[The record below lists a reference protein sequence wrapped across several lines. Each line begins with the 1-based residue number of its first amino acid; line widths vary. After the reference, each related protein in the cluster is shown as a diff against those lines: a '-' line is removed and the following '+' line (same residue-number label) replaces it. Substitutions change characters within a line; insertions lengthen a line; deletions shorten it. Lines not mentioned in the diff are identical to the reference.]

1 MKALDYIRLF
11 SLILALFSCCL
22 PKIGW
27 ASNTALSVKISG
39 VHAEEKKI
47 ILSRLTLLNAEKK
60 DKNNTEE
67 ILNLARLGIEET
79 YTTLKALGY
88 YHAVVDFKYFLKK
101 NKLLVQYTIE
111 LGTPI
116 SIRSVNLALSGE
128 GKAEKALLTLL
139 EKCPLKIGE
148 RLQHSHYELFKNQ
161 LLGTALQ
168 LGYLNA
174 IYLNNKIQLNPIDNQ
189 ADIYLQLDT
198 GARYHIGEISFP
210 AAPYPVEYLKQY
222 IPFSMNSPY
231 TTEKLLAFQKSLSDT
246 DLFSKIRI
254 DPELNGSTEKIVPL
268 NVRLTPKPHNKYTA
282 SLGFSTDTNMR
293 GSVGWERRRV
303 HYPGHRIHLN
313 AKGSKRLN
321 QINAQ
326 YTIPG
331 KRPRTDKLAFGTQL
345 TEEKFSDKKYSMRNE
360 SGVTRIQKRGQFEQV
375 LGVHYLSEVFR
386 ELPSDLKERSH
397 FLFPTTGL
405 SWSNIE
411 KTSLLQRGIHI
422 TVTLKGAI
430 KSLFSTTDLFQAKG
444 QAKWIYA
451 LSEDTRL
458 ITRSELGILT
468 ASHMTQ
474 HPIPLSLRF
483 FTGGDHSVRGYGY
496 NSIGPREL
504 DRDGNMVVV
513 GGRYLFVGSIELER
527 RIYKKLG
534 AAIFVD
540 TGNAMNHWRSRLSTG
555 VGCGLRYE
563 TALGAL
569 RLDVARSTLRGKHKP
584 RVHFTFGVNL

>member
-1 MKALDYIRLF
+1 MKALDNVRLF
-11 SLILALFSCCL
+11 TLILTFCSLCF
-22 PKIGW
+22 PGIGW
-27 ASNTALSVKISG
+27 TSNITLSIDVTG
-39 VHAEEKKI
+39 VSSAEKKI

-60 DKNNTEE
+60 DKDNPDE
-67 ILNLARLGIEET
+67 ILNLARLGIEEI
-79 YTTLKALGY
+79 YTTLKGLGF
-88 YHAVVDFKYFLKK
+88 YHAVIDFKYSLQKHK
-101 NKLLVQYTIE
+101 IRIQYNIS

-116 SIRSVNLALSGE
+116 SIRSVTLSINGQ
-128 GKAEKALLTLL
+128 GKDEETLLTLL
-139 EKCPLKIGE
+139 KKCPLKIGE

-161 LLGTALQ
+161 LLGKALQ

-174 IYLNNKIQLNPIDNQ
+174 LYLNNTIELNPINNQ

-198 GARYHIGEISFP
+198 GERYYIGDIAFP
-210 AAPYPVEYLKQY
+210 AAPYPVHYLKQY
-222 IPFSMNSPY
+222 VPFSADSPY

-254 DPELNGSTEKIVPL
+254 DPELNQSKENMVPL

-303 HYPGHRIHLN
+303 HYPGHRVHLN

-321 QINAQ
+321 QVNAQ

-331 KRPRTDKLAFGTQL
+331 KRPRTDKLALGTQV

-360 SGVTRIQKRGQFEQV
+360 SGLTRIQKRGRFEQIF
-375 LGVHYLSEVFR
+375 GVHYLSEVFR
-386 ELPSDLKERSH
+386 ELPTDPKERSH
-397 FLFPTTGL
+397 FLLPTTGFT
-405 SWSNIE
+405 WSNIE
-411 KTSLLQRGIHI
+411 KTSLRQHGVHV
-422 TVTLKGAI
+422 TFTLKGAV
-430 KSLFSTTDLFQAKG
+430 KSLFSTTDLLQAKT

-451 LSEDTRL
+451 LGEYTRL
-458 ITRSELGILT
+458 ITRSELGFLT
-468 ASHMTQ
+468 ASHVKA

-496 NSIGPREL
+496 NSLGPREL
-504 DRDGNMVVV
+504 DRDGNSIVV

-527 RIYKKLG
+527 KIYKQLG

-540 TGNAMNHWRSRLSTG
+540 SGNAMNHWRSRLSTG

-569 RLDVARSTLRGKHKP
+569 RLDVARPTLKGKHKP